1 MDESKRRFILKALLH
16 REGLELSA
24 YAERFGVSLSD
35 DFTGMSLLLESG
47 MAVVEEGT
55 LRLTEEG
62 MAYSDAIG
70 DWMISTS
77 VRERMEGYV
86 GA

>member
-1 MDESKRRFILKALLH
+1 MEESKRRFILKALLH

-24 YAERFGVSLSD
+24 YTARFDASLAD
-35 DFTGMSLLLESG
+35 DFAGMSLLLESG
-47 MAVVEEGT
+47 MAVVVDDT

-70 DWMISTS
+70 DWMISTA

-86 GA
+86 GV

>member
-1 MDESKRRFILKALLH
+1 
-16 REGLELSA
+16 
-24 YAERFGVSLSD
+24 
-35 DFTGMSLLLESG
+35 MSLLLESG

-77 VRERMEGYV
+77 VRERMEGFV

>member
-1 MDESKRRFILKALLH
+1 E
-16 REGLELSA
+16 
-24 YAERFGVSLSD
+24 
-35 DFTGMSLLLESG
+35 MSLLLQSG
-47 MAVVEEGT
+47 MAMVAEGP
-55 LRLTEEG
+55 LQPTEEG

-70 DWMISTS
+70 DWMISTA